1 MKIKLE
7 DYRLRRGLNQAQLG
21 KRSGVPQGMISD
33 IEAGKIT
40 APRVDTMHKLATA
53 LKCTVDDLIEDDEKG
68 RSA

>member
-1 MKIKLE
+1 MKV
-7 DYRLRRGLNQAQLG
+7 RLRDFRLKRRMNQIQLAQL
-21 KRSGVPQGMISD
+21 SGVPQGMISD
-33 IEAGKIT
+33 IEAGKIA

>member
-1 MKIKLE
+1 MKVRLKDFRIK
-7 DYRLRRGLNQAQLG
+7 RRMNQIQLSQL
-21 KRSGVPQGMISD
+21 SGVPQGMISD
-33 IEAGKIT
+33 IEAGKIA